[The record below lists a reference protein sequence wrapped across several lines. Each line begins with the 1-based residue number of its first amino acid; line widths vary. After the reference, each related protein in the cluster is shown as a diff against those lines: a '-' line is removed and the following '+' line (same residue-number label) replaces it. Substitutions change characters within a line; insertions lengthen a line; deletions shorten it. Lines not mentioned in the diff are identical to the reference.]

1 MRRYISIG
9 TSARK
14 ALMKKYNV
22 CSRTIW
28 EACSFITKNKRGDNI
43 RRDAIA
49 MGGEYREE
57 DFIPNCQTSFE
68 NGLMRQRFAAGVEV
82 VLEGNRLSILA
93 PERQDE
99 CYYDVDMNSW
109 GNILAKAQ
117 RISEERKLKP
127 VIQ

>member
-1 MRRYISIG
+1 MRKYISIN
-9 TSARK
+9 SKIANEL
-14 ALMKKYNV
+14 ANKYGITTRAV
-22 CSRTIW
+22 W
-28 EACSFITKNKRGDNI
+28 MAMSFITKNKRGDNI

-57 DFIPNCQTSFE
+57 EFIPNCQTSFE

-82 VLEGNRLSILA
+82 VLQGNRLSILA

>member
-1 MRRYISIG
+1 MRKYISIN
-9 TSARK
+9 RK
-14 ALMKKYNV
+14 IANELANKYGITTRAV
-22 CSRTIW
+22 W
-28 EACSFITKNKRGDNI
+28 MAVSFITKNKRGDNI

-68 NGLMRQRFAAGVEV
+68 SGIMRQKFAAGVEV
-82 VLEGNRLSILA
+82 VMEGNRLSIIV

-127 VIQ
+127 LIR

>member
-1 MRRYISIG
+1 
-9 TSARK
+9 
-14 ALMKKYNV
+14 
-22 CSRTIW
+22 
-28 EACSFITKNKRGDNI
+28 
-43 RRDAIA
+43 

-127 VIQ
+127 VMQ

>member
-1 MRRYISIG
+1 MRKYISIN
-9 TSARK
+9 RK
-14 ALMKKYNV
+14 IANELANKYGITTRAV
-22 CSRTIW
+22 W
-28 EACSFITKNKRGDNI
+28 MAVSFITKNKRGDNI

-127 VIQ
+127 VMQ

>member
-1 MRRYISIG
+1 MRKYISIN
-9 TSARK
+9 RK
-14 ALMKKYNV
+14 IANELANKYGITTRAV
-22 CSRTIW
+22 W
-28 EACSFITKNKRGDNI
+28 MAVSFITKNKRGDNI

-68 NGLMRQRFAAGVEV
+68 NGLMRQKFAAGVEV

>member
-1 MRRYISIG
+1 MRKYISIN
-9 TSARK
+9 SKIANEL
-14 ALMKKYNV
+14 ASKYGITTRAV
-22 CSRTIW
+22 W
-28 EACSFITKNKRGDNI
+28 MAVSFLTKNKRGDNI

-127 VIQ
+127 VMQ